1 MAVGYILALVLI
13 VVLLVLTYRIKDYI
27 VELKEYER
35 AVVFRFG
42 RFNRVAGPG
51 WVLILPVIETFT
63 KYDLRTLTCD
73 IPSQEV
79 ITRDGVDLKIDAVI
93 YLRVIDPKKAEL
105 FVEEDYRYAVEEYV
119 KGRIRN
125 IIGKMDLAEVYARI
139 NDVNETLREHARQ
152 ISQNW
157 GVEVEDLELQEVTPP
172 TDVAAAMKAQE
183 IAEREKEAA
192 KERAEA
198 VKIRIDAISQAAG
211 ALNEKALAYLYIKSL
226 EEIAK
231 GPANKII
238 FPLEF
243 SKLASRL
250 AGTKDEKK

>member
-1 MAVGYILALVLI
+1 MAVGYIIALVLI
-13 VVLLVLTYRIKDYI
+13 VVLLVLTYRVKDYI
-27 VELKEYER
+27 VEFKEYER

-51 WVLILPVIETFT
+51 WVLILPVIETYT

-73 IPSQEV
+73 IPPQEV
-79 ITRDGVDLKIDAVI
+79 ITKDGVDLRINAII

-105 FVEEDYRYAVEEYV
+105 FIEEDYRYAVEEYV

-125 IIGKMDLAEVYARI
+125 IIGKMNLEEVYAKINEI
-139 NDVNETLREHARQ
+139 NDMLKEQARQ

-157 GVEVEDLELQEVTPP
+157 GVEVEDLELQEVSPP
-172 TDVAAAMKAQE
+172 ADVATAMKAQE
-183 IAEREKEAA
+183 IAGMEKEAA
-192 KERAEA
+192 RERAEA
-198 VKIRIDAISQAAG
+198 IKIRINAIQEAAG
-211 ALNEKALAYLYIKSL
+211 QLNDKALAYLYIKSL

-243 SKLASRL
+243 TKLAARL
-250 AGTKDEKK
+250 AGGEDKK